1 MSGHGAARGGAP
13 VGLVSDLDAIEAA
26 AVLYLRQWHDGPHG
40 QSRVFADFA
49 GVLGHSAGRHSVESF
64 AQICALCSNHGRR
77 PLMRHARNCT
87 CLGADEACFA
97 RFIGAA
103 GEGEHEDAMLMATLL
118 VRVDMAPILAGLAR
132 DFALALRR
140 LHLAVPRDMTTSSP
154 VRDARGP
161 LH

>member
-1 MSGHGAARGGAP
+1 MGHLA
-13 VGLVSDLDAIEAA
+13 DLDAIEAA
-26 AVLYLRQWHDGPHG
+26 AVIYLRQWHDGPGG
-40 QSRVFADFA
+40 QSLVFADFA
-49 GVLGHSAGRHSVESF
+49 GVLGHSAGQHSVESF
-64 AQICALCSNHGRR
+64 AQICALCASHSRR
-77 PLMRHARNCT
+77 PLMRHARHCT

-103 GEGEHEDAMLMATLL
+103 GEGAQEDAMLMATLL

-140 LHLAVPRDMTTSSP
+140 LSLAMPRDMSASP
-154 VRDARGP
+154 PERDARGP